1 MVETLSDAQVGQDY
15 REEIAIMSDIKV
27 GQAVWI
33 FQKYGRLYTKYHVV
47 GETSRS
53 WIVVPVS
60 NMDSWVIT
68 GYPTDPKRFERYTQK
83 IAKAGEMKGDWRVG
97 TDEDARQTLWAV
109 KNAYAISSRV
119 SVADAPILIQIA
131 KLIGFPCPEED
142 TCLKNS

>member
-1 MVETLSDAQVGQDY
+1 MVETLPDAQVGQDY

-27 GQAVWI
+27 GQTVLI
-33 FQKYGRLYTKYHVV
+33 LQKYGRLYTKYHVL

-53 WIVVPVS
+53 WIVVAEGHG
-60 NMDSWVIT
+60 DWVKT
-68 GYPTDPKRFERYTQK
+68 SYAKDPLHYGKYVQK
-83 IAKAGEMKGDWRVG
+83 IAKAGEVKGDWRVG